1 MATTSGNLTKTGST
15 TGRMMNGSQM
25 KMANTTG
32 KTTTGKT
39 VITTGMTASTTGKTM
54 TTTGR
59 MAIMTGKMMAITTGK
74 TTSGTETSPTPF
86 MTRDSLSLDPWPSS
100 VSPKSQLWLFIVNVS
115 LIQNTFTFTHE

>member
-1 MATTSGNLTKTGST
+1 MGATTSGSLTKMATTSGSLTKMATTSGNLTKTGST

-32 KTTTGKT
+32 
-39 VITTGMTASTTGKTM
+39 MTANMTGKTM
-54 TTTGR
+54 
-59 MAIMTGKMMAITTGK
+59 TGK

-115 LIQNTFTFTHE
+115 LIQNTF

>member
-1 MATTSGNLTKTGST
+1 MKTGTTSGNLTKMATTSGNLTKTGST
-15 TGRMMNGSQM
+15 TGKTMNGSQM

-32 KTTTGKT
+32 
-39 VITTGMTASTTGKTM
+39 MTANMTGKTM
-54 TTTGR
+54 TGKTMITTGR

-74 TTSGTETSPTPF
+74 TTSGTEPSPTPF

-115 LIQNTFTFTHE
+115 LIHNN